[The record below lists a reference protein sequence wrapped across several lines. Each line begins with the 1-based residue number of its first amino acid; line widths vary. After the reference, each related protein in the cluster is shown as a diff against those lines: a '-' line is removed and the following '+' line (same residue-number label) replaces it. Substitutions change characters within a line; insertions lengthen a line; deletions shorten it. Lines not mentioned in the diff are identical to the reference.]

1 MSIFYV
7 TNIFFNNFQTFEDQ
21 LASLRQENKDLEN
34 EKNALVIEKE
44 QAAEE
49 KRSLENVSMHNENV
63 VEKLFC

>member
-63 VEKLFC
+63 VEKLFS